1 VTTWTSTSGIFR
13 RGPNRLRSI
22 SERAE
27 PPVVY
32 SRPRHGALSRHGGH
46 TEPTDGKS
54 GQAGEPVAAIT
65 PFHKKKQHNGR
76 SCNGAKGGN
85 PAATDRKASG
95 LCSFHWKFG
104 EDAYVCA
111 NPALGRETNALGV
124 DQHCRPWPRRPNH
137 GRVYTKAFSSGQ
149 GSCLLH
155 FPLIF
160 FWQAV
165 QPSSEGCRWTT
176 HSLLG
181 RAPVVFHGHLFE
193 WPILLARVQFPIIGV
208 DFLRHLSCWGTLR
221 QAETSAMVASAPTGR
236 AATLR
241 MHG

>member
-1 VTTWTSTSGIFR
+1 MTTWTSTSGIFR
-13 RGPNRLRSI
+13 RGPNRLWSI
-22 SERAE
+22 HVHDMAPS
-27 PPVVY
+27 VVMV
-32 SRPRHGALSRHGGH
+32 A
-46 TEPTDGKS
+46 TAEPTDGKS

-65 PFHKKKQHNGR
+65 PFHKKKQHNGC
-76 SCNGAKGGN
+76 SYNGAKGGN

-111 NPALGRETNALGV
+111 NPALGRETNAPGV
-124 DQHCRPWPRRPNH
+124 DQHCRPWPRRPHH

-208 DFLRHLSCWGTLR
+208 DFLRHLSCWWTLQ